1 MNDNLF
7 QTQYDVTKRS
17 KLKIFYDEKKFLIFT
32 LLSLLLI
39 SIVVTSFYL
48 DSKKKKKINLSEKYV
63 MAKIYLQNNEIEKS
77 KKILNELV
85 FLNDS
90 TYSTLALFLITD
102 KKFSEEDKRI
112 VELFDHVIENNKF
125 NIEIKNLLTFKKS
138 LLQADFVSET
148 ELINTLKP
156 LINSETLWKPH
167 ALSIL
172 GDFFFNKSEF
182 VKAAEFYSQIMNIKG
197 LNPAIYEH
205 ARSQLILAN
214 ND

>member
-90 TYSTLALFLITD
+90 TCYR
-102 KKFSEEDKRI
+102 K
-112 VELFDHVIENNKF
+112 
-125 NIEIKNLLTFKKS
+125 
-138 LLQADFVSET
+138 
-148 ELINTLKP
+148 
-156 LINSETLWKPH
+156 
-167 ALSIL
+167 
-172 GDFFFNKSEF
+172 
-182 VKAAEFYSQIMNIKG
+182 
-197 LNPAIYEH
+197 
-205 ARSQLILAN
+205 
-214 ND
+214 